1 MSERLWDPVRCFYLK
16 SGILMVGNDELF
28 WKIWYWAIVAPVGMK
43 LYLIL
48 FSLGAYSVTN
58 TGGSVS
64 RTSLCRV
71 ITGAA
76 PLIFVWVDCAARE
89 LGWVCIIK
97 KMRRWALSKSVLF
110 CYKECSSAGIF
121 YDFLFVRL
129 WSYNQL
135 HINCFFSV
143 DNSQTPLLNLKLMS
157 QTFFYF
163 RLVEPQDPLH
173 LFF

>member
-1 MSERLWDPVRCFYLK
+1 MPDHLYFTIWCFCLVYF
-16 SGILMVGNDELF
+16 IPHYE
-28 WKIWYWAIVAPVGMK
+28 WAPVGSSQMLLFK
-43 LYLIL
+43 EWNTHGGQWWTFLKNMIL
-48 FSLGAYSVTN
+48 SNRGTC
-58 TGGSVS
+58 G
-64 RTSLCRV
+64 TSLCRV

-121 YDFLFVRL
+121 YVFLLFRL
-129 WSYNQL
+129 WSYSQL

-143 DNSQTPLLNLKLMS
+143 DNNYTPLLKLELTS
-157 QTFFYF
+157 QTFF
-163 RLVEPQDPLH
+163 
-173 LFF
+173 